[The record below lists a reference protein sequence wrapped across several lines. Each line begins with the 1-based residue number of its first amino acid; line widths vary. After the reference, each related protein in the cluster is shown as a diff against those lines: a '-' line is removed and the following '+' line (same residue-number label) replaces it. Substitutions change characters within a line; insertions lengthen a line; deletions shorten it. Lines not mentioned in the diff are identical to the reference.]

1 MMRADDVH
9 ADVKQLLRTH
19 IRSMIQLE
27 VLLLLHRLPE
37 RWHSAATVNDA
48 LRSSIASTR
57 THLEEL
63 CRTGLIECQPGDDAL
78 YRFAPSRPEDVEV
91 VGKLAILFRD
101 RFHSIV
107 DLIYASRR
115 SSALAFADA
124 FRVKKGGKD
133 DG

>member
-1 MMRADDVH
+1 MKAEDIH
-9 ADVKQLLRTH
+9 ADVKQLVRTH

-27 VLLLLHRLPE
+27 VLLFLHRRPE
-37 RWHSAATVNDA
+37 HWHSAAEVNDA
-48 LRSSIASTR
+48 LRSSIAATR

-63 CRTGLIECQPGDDAL
+63 CGSALIECQPGTDSR
-78 YRFAPSRPEDVEV
+78 YRFAPSRPGDVEV
-91 VGKLAILFRD
+91 VDKLAILFRD

-124 FRVKKGGKD
+124 FKIKKGGKD